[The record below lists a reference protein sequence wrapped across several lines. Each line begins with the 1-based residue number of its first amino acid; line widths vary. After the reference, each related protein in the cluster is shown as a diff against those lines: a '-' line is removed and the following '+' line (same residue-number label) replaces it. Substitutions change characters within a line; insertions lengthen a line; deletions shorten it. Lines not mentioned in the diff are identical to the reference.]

1 MNEQIILILY
11 MEVLWLGEEYKYHDP
26 CREGYDQRKDQH
38 RHHEETHECHS
49 CEPCGSCYDHDN
61 DWDWGSWLP
70 ILIVVFILCGG
81 FGWFT
86 GGGKDDCYDGGGS
99 GGWLLIILVIFLVW
113 QGQGDGKK
121 GGFLGGLF

>member
-1 MNEQIILILY
+1 M
-11 MEVLWLGEEYKYHDP
+11 GEDYKYCDT
-26 CREGYDQRKDQH
+26 CRESVDSHRDTRYRDKCDPHDKCEPYDA
-38 RHHEETHECHS
+38 
-49 CEPCGSCYDHDN
+49 CEPCYDHHDD

-86 GGGKDDCYDGGGS
+86 GGGKDDCCDSGGS
-99 GGWLLIILVIFLVW
+99 GGWLLILLIIFLVW
-113 QGQGDGKK
+113 QSQSDGKK